1 MNLIEPLKNPVV
13 WRSPSVLMLVAVNL
27 IPLGGVL
34 FFGWQVFPIMFLF
47 WLENMVVGVF
57 NVAKMLLA
65 CGPGSHVGVKLFLV
79 PFFTVHYGIFTLVH
93 GAFVFAMF
101 GADWR
106 GGGLGGGPL
115 NFDQVQDLVTQ
126 QHLGWAVLALVVSH
140 GFSFVTNYLLNGAY
154 RTAIAPVLMM
164 QPYGRVV
171 VLHLAILGGGF
182 LVMLMG
188 MPVVGLVLLIALKI
202 GLDVLA
208 HARLNK
214 LGGAKLSVAAAIQ
227 SSAAFGPDG
236 NER

>member
-1 MNLIEPLKNPVV
+1 MNLIEPLKNPNV
-13 WRSPSVLMLVAVNL
+13 WRTPSVLLLVAVNL

-34 FFGWQVFPIMFLF
+34 CFGWQVFPIMFLF
-47 WLENMVVGVF
+47 WLENVVVGAF
-57 NVAKMLLA
+57 NVAKLLLA
-65 CGPGSHVGVKLFLV
+65 GGPGSHVGVKIFLV

-93 GAFVFAMF
+93 GVFVFAMF

-106 GGGLGGGPL
+106 GGGFGGGPFPS
-115 NFDQVQDLVTQ
+115 FDRVQDLVTQ
-126 QHLGWAVLALVVSH
+126 QHLGWAVLGLVVSH
-140 GFSFVTNYLLNGAY
+140 GFSFVTNFVLNGAF

-208 HARLNK
+208 HAK
-214 LGGAKLSVAAAIQ
+214 LHALGSRKDSNPAA
-227 SSAAFGPDG
+227 STEP
-236 NER
+236 